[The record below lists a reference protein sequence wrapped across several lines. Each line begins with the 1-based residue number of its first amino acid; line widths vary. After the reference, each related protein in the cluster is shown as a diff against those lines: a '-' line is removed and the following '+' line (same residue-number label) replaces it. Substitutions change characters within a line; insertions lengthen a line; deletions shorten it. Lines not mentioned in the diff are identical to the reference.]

1 VDISTRKPGGRLS
14 GNHEHVQRTGPGA
27 TLLAKPFADP
37 ALHAISLHG
46 PTHATTR
53 GDPEARRPRCGAPRH
68 HDDERVRH
76 RAPALLRHMLILTRS
91 EQAVRRSKTAGRT
104 GHLLRGDRDGDPL
117 AALGAPPLEHV
128 PPPGRTHPLPE
139 AMNSLPSDPTRLVRP
154 LHGRS
159 TWKRTIGAR
168 PDSRAADSSHA
179 SEAMSTALAHG
190 PRSPFCP
197 RYTSRYARLRAERP

>member
-1 VDISTRKPGGRLS
+1 MEIRARKLGGRLPRD
-14 GNHEHVQRTGPGA
+14 HDHIQRTPPRA
-27 TLLAKPFADP
+27 TLPAKPFADP

-46 PTHATTR
+46 AAHATTR
-53 GDPEARRPRCGAPRH
+53 GDPEARRPWCSAPRH
-68 HDDERVRH
+68 HHDERVRH

-91 EQAVRRSKTAGRT
+91 EQAVRRSKTAGLA

-117 AALGAPPLEHV
+117 AALGAPPLEHI
-128 PPPGRTHPLPE
+128 PSPGRTHPLAE

-159 TWKRTIGAR
+159 MWKRTIGAR

-179 SEAMSTALAHG
+179 SEPMSTALPSWTS
-190 PRSPFCP
+190 PRALPSIRISICP
-197 RYTSRYARLRAERP
+197 SSH